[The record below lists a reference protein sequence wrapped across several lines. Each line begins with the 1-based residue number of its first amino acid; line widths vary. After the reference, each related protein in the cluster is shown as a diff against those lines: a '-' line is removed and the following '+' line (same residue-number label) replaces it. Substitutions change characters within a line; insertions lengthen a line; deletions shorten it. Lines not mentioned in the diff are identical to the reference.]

1 MGNRVKVAV
10 FGVGSLGQWHAAKYA
25 GIEDAELVGVYDVDP
40 ARAAEIA
47 AKHNTQAFENMADLA
62 DAADAASVVVPTP
75 LHHETYHALAAH
87 DLHMLMEKP
96 IAVTTHEAEEMVALA
111 RHKELILQVGHIE
124 RFNPVMPFLEENM
137 RNPTF
142 IEAIRM
148 CAYPPSRPGAAPR
161 GTEVSVVLDM
171 MIHDLELI
179 LHLVRSPV
187 EDIRAFGVTALSP
200 SEDIADV
207 RLRFQNGCVAAL
219 TANRISHAQ
228 VRTLT
233 VFQDDSYASLDYGTQ
248 SGTFYRKG
256 PDGMHAD
263 EIPTAKG
270 DQLDLELRAFVEC
283 VRTRSEPVVTAEQ
296 GAAALKLATDI
307 CHIIQT
313 NPS

>member
-1 MGNRVKVAV
+1 MGNRLKVAV

-25 GIEDAELVGVYDVDP
+25 GMEDAELVGVYDVDP

-47 AKHNTQAFENMADLA
+47 AKYETQAFDNMADLA
-62 DAADAASVVVPTP
+62 EASEAASVVVPTP
-75 LHHETYHALAAH
+75 LHHDTFLALAEH

-96 IAVTTHEAEEMVALA
+96 IAVTMREAEAMVARA
-111 RHKELILQVGHIE
+111 RQKELILQVGHIE
-124 RFNPVMPFLEENM
+124 RFNPIMPFLENNM
-137 RNPTF
+137 RTPTF

-179 LHLVRSPV
+179 LHLVHSPV
-187 EDIRAFGVTALSP
+187 ESIRAFGVTTLSP
-200 SEDIADV
+200 SEDFADV
-207 RLRFQNGCVAAL
+207 RLRFQNGCVASV
-219 TANRISHAQ
+219 TASRISPVQA
-228 VRTLT
+228 RTLT
-233 VFQDDSYASLDYGTQ
+233 VFQDNRYASLDYGTQ
-248 SGTFYRKG
+248 SGTLYQKG
-256 PDGMHAD
+256 PDGMQAV
-263 EIPTAKG
+263 EIPTQKG
-270 DQLDLELRAFVEC
+270 DPLDLELRAFVEC